1 MNFKLFISSIFTL
14 SISMNGYAE
23 IPRFVKQIQLPDNRS
38 TIQVAEGDHEPRS
51 IGSYAIRLYGGA
63 NPDFPLDDFIT
74 GQIHPR
80 DGAVERLI
88 NTDLNGDGVGEV
100 VVIMRSTGSG
110 GYLSADVFSW
120 QNKTLKRIQSISDL
134 GPKDDPVAELK
145 QLARK
150 K

>member
-1 MNFKLFISSIFTL
+1 MIGSIFAL
-14 SISMNGYAE
+14 AISMNGYAE
-23 IPRFVKQIQLPDNRS
+23 IPRFIKQIQLPDNHS
-38 TIQVAEGDHEPRS
+38 LIQVTEGENEPRS

-80 DGAVERLI
+80 DGSVERVV
-88 NTDLNGDGVGEV
+88 NTDLNGDGIGEV
-100 VVIMRSTGSG
+100 VVVIRSAGSG

-120 QNKTLKRIQSISDL
+120 QNRTLKRTQSISDL
-134 GPKDDPVAELK
+134 APKDDPIAELK
-145 QLARK
+145 RLARK

>member
-1 MNFKLFISSIFTL
+1 
-14 SISMNGYAE
+14 
-23 IPRFVKQIQLPDNRS
+23 
-38 TIQVAEGDHEPRS
+38 
-51 IGSYAIRLYGGA
+51 
-63 NPDFPLDDFIT
+63 PLDDFIT

-110 GYLSADVFSW
+110 GYLNADVFSW

>member
-1 MNFKLFISSIFTL
+1 MIAALLISSIATL
-14 SISMNGYAE
+14 ALSMNAYAE
-23 IPRFVKQIQLPDNRS
+23 IPRFIKQIQLPDNRS
-38 TIQVAEGDHEPRS
+38 IVQVAEGDHEPRS

-80 DGAVERLI
+80 DGAVERVL

-100 VVIMRSTGSG
+100 VVIVRSAGSG

-120 QNKTLKRIQSISDL
+120 QNKTLTKTHSISDL

-145 QLARK
+145 RLARK

>member
-1 MNFKLFISSIFTL
+1 MNFKLFISSIFIYAL
-14 SISMNGYAE
+14 SMSSYAE
-23 IPRFVKQIQLPDNRS
+23 IPRFIKQIQLPDNRS
-38 TIQVAEGDHEPRS
+38 TIQVAEGENEPRS

-74 GQIHPR
+74 GQIYPR
-80 DGAVERLI
+80 DGAVERVL

-100 VVIMRSTGSG
+100 VVIMRSAGSG

-120 QNKTLKRIQSISDL
+120 QNKTLKRIQSITDL

>member
-1 MNFKLFISSIFTL
+1 MNLKLVISSIVIYAL
-14 SISMNGYAE
+14 SMNGYAE
-23 IPRFVKQIQLPDNRS
+23 IPRFIKQVQLPDNRS
-38 TIQVAEGDHEPRS
+38 IIQVAEGENEPRS

-74 GQIHPR
+74 GQIYPR
-80 DGAVERLI
+80 DGTIERVI
-88 NTDLNGDGVGEV
+88 NTDLNGDGTGEV
-100 VVIMRSTGSG
+100 VVIMRSAGSG

>member
-1 MNFKLFISSIFTL
+1 MKLKTIISSIFIYAL
-14 SISMNGYAE
+14 SINAYAE
-23 IPRFVKQIQLPDNRS
+23 IPRFITQIQLPDNRS
-38 TIQVAEGDHEPRS
+38 TIQVAEGDNEPRS

-74 GQIHPR
+74 GQIYPR
-80 DGAVERLI
+80 DGAVERVI

-100 VVIMRSTGSG
+100 VVIIRSAGSG

-120 QNKTLKRIQSISDL
+120 QNKTLKRILSISDL